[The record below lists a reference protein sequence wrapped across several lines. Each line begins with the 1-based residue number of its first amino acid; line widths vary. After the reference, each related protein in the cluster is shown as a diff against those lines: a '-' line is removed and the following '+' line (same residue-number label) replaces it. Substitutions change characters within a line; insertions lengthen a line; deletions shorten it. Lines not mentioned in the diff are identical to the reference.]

1 MIAHGSRLGPTGA
14 IVTVDVAA
22 VNSNVGQ
29 FTVAQPGKFLHDAP
43 KSLPMLNEADSKN
56 FGLKGHSQ
64 TLPPPRSVEE
74 RRWKRIGALSQ
85 KQRAALSELTPSRY
99 LAPAS

>member
-64 TLPPPRSVEE
+64 TPAASLSRRAQVEE
-74 RRWKRIGALSQ
+74 DWGA
-85 KQRAALSELTPSRY
+85 KSE
-99 LAPAS
+99 AKGGA